1 MQLFKFNSSLL
12 RDECYSEM
20 VRRVIR
26 NTIIDYALP
35 VYLPEY
41 LVSCITCEGLSNV
54 QFTISDFLLFE
65 VLILNIRTETITYS
79 IRKSKRKI
87 RREEDTLNTSI
98 ERLEQEMSNNP
109 DTDIAEQL
117 SENRRK
123 LESIREIRLRGSI
136 QRSRV
141 RWFEEGEKSS
151 KYFLNLEKRNY
162 TSKLIPCL
170 NSENG
175 DIVQDQ
181 FKILK
186 LMEYHYRELF
196 RSHDDI
202 DNDPAEFLDSVEL
215 KQLSVSDIEHL
226 QQPLSLEEV
235 GRALYAMK
243 NNKSPGSDG
252 FPAEFYKFFWS
263 DIKHIVWKCYCLATK
278 LVVCQ
283 HRCGKE

>member
-1 MQLFKFNSSLL
+1 MTPPPPGRRLISEELSAMTVKVDILPGYKTDHSLIYLTLNYTEQDKGKGLFKFNSSLL

-79 IRKSKRKI
+79 IRKSKEI
-87 RREEDTLNTSI
+87 RREKDTLNTSI

-136 QRSRV
+136 
-141 RWFEEGEKSS
+141 
-151 KYFLNLEKRNY
+151 
-162 TSKLIPCL
+162 
-170 NSENG
+170 
-175 DIVQDQ
+175 
-181 FKILK
+181 
-186 LMEYHYRELF
+186 
-196 RSHDDI
+196 
-202 DNDPAEFLDSVEL
+202 
-215 KQLSVSDIEHL
+215 
-226 QQPLSLEEV
+226 
-235 GRALYAMK
+235 
-243 NNKSPGSDG
+243 
-252 FPAEFYKFFWS
+252 
-263 DIKHIVWKCYCLATK
+263 
-278 LVVCQ
+278 
-283 HRCGKE
+283 